1 MVFKMIKWE
10 EKSRIKI
17 PGDVQVS
24 MDGTILKVKGKLGE
38 TSRNFRDKY
47 VRVSISENNVIIEA
61 SKENKFIKGIVGTW
75 VSETNAMFEGVTKGY
90 KYEMKIDFTH
100 FPMRVSVR
108 GDSLYVENFLGGKA
122 PRIAKILKNCKVSV
136 KGDRVIIE
144 GIDKRD
150 IGDTAANIEKATY
163 IKHFDSRVFQD
174 GIYLLKGVNP
184 DEL

>member
-1 MVFKMIKWE
+1 MVNWKDKME
-10 EKSRIKI
+10 LKI
-17 PGDVQVS
+17 PEGITVDIN
-24 MDGTILKVKGKLGE
+24 GTVINVKGKLGE

-47 VRVSISENNVIIEA
+47 VKVYRKENSIIIA
-61 SKENKFIKGIVGTW
+61 VSKENKFTNGIIGTW
-75 VSETNAMFEGVTKGY
+75 YSELNLVFHGVTDGF

-108 GDSLYVENFLGGKA
+108 GNELHVENFLGGKA
-122 PRIAKILKNCKVSV
+122 PRIAKIKNCKVSV

-150 IGDTAANIEKATY
+150 MGDTAANIERATY
-163 IKHFDSRVFQD
+163 IKHFDARVFQD

>member
-1 MVFKMIKWE
+1 MINWKDKME
-10 EKSRIKI
+10 LKI
-17 PGDVQVS
+17 PDSIQVNVNEYLI
-24 MDGTILKVKGKLGE
+24 TIKGKLGE
-38 TSRNFRDKY
+38 TSRNFKDKY
-47 VRVSISENNVIIEA
+47 AKVYKKDNSLIIA
-61 SKENKFIKGIVGTW
+61 VSKENKFTNGIIGTW
-75 VSETNAMFEGVTKGY
+75 YSELNLVFKGVTEGF

-108 GDSLYVENFLGGKA
+108 GNLLYIENFLGGKA
-122 PRIAKILKNCKVSV
+122 PRTAKIKNCKVSV
-136 KGDRVIIE
+136 KGDRVFIE

-150 IGDTAANIEKATY
+150 MGDTAANIEKATY

>member
-1 MVFKMIKWE
+1 L
-10 EKSRIKI
+10 EKL
-17 PGDVQVS
+17 Q
-24 MDGTILKVKGKLGE
+24 E
-38 TSRNFRDKY
+38 TFRDKY
-47 VRVSISENNVIIEA
+47 VKVYRKENSIIIA
-61 SKENKFIKGIVGTW
+61 VSKENKFTNGIIGTW
-75 VSETNAMFEGVTKGY
+75 YSELNLVFHGVTDGF

-108 GDSLYVENFLGGKA
+108 GNELHVENFLGGKA
-122 PRIAKILKNCKVSV
+122 PRIAKIKNCKVSV

-150 IGDTAANIEKATY
+150 MGDTAANIERATY
-163 IKHFDSRVFQD
+163 IKHFDARVFQD